1 MTKIE
6 RGLLGDLLADIG
18 GRLSAPTTICVVGST
33 ASILLGQPERQTP
46 DIDIWG
52 PESDFDTIA
61 LKRACEQ
68 AGLLFDPRGELDPD
82 AIYLQIL
89 RPGITMFPERFA
101 VEKLGRFGNLTL
113 VMPPPGLIVAT
124 KLARGWESDLEDAAW
139 WIRERR
145 LSDADIESGIAAIP
159 QPENQDAARENLFL
173 VQLIAGKRKP

>member
-1 MTKIE
+1 MTKIAS
-6 RGLLGDLLADIG
+6 GLLGDLLADIG
-18 GRLSAPTTICVVGST
+18 GRLSAPTTICVVGGT
-33 ASILLGQPERQTP
+33 ASILLGQPERQTRA
-46 DIDIWG
+46 IDIWG

-61 LKRACEQ
+61 LKGACER
-68 AGLLFDPRGELDPD
+68 A
-82 AIYLQIL
+82 AIHLQIL

-173 VQLIAGKRKP
+173 VQLVAGRRKS